1 MSVVPTASGKNCV
14 EKSAVISES
23 NIAKKGHKLAYVLFK
38 VTTRF
43 ELVIRELQSLAL
55 PLGYV
60 TKTLICFA
68 N

>member
-23 NIAKKGHKLAYVLFK
+23 NIAKKDISFAYVLFK

-43 ELVIRELQSLAL
+43 ELVIRELQSL
-55 PLGYV
+55 
-60 TKTLICFA
+60 LITFIFTY
-68 N
+68 NT

>member
-1 MSVVPTASGKNCV
+1 MQK
-14 EKSAVISES
+14 KDISF
-23 NIAKKGHKLAYVLFK
+23 AYVLFK

-60 TKTLICFA
+60 TKNKLASQIKFTTRNLSKKGFKVKNA
-68 N
+68 AAFLNF

>member
-1 MSVVPTASGKNCV
+1 MQK
-14 EKSAVISES
+14 KDISF
-23 NIAKKGHKLAYVLFK
+23 AYVLFK

-60 TKTLICFA
+60 TKTMTPTGIEPVLPP
-68 N
+68 